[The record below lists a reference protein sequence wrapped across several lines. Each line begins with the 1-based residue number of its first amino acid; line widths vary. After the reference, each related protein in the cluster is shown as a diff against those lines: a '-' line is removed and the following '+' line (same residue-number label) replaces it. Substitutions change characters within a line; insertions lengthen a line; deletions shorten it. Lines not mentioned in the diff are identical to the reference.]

1 MNSDGT
7 LEFKPLSYILD
18 VEAFVKRIIEERN
31 IKDPLVV
38 LGADYGKSRHDHID
52 QSEHSITCYKTVLT
66 NQNTELHIN

>member
-52 QSEHSITCYKTVLT
+52 QSNYL
-66 NQNTELHIN
+66 